1 MIMTAWSIHELSD
14 RLDALD
20 RALDDAAPLL
30 ANTEIEPQV
39 SATQAVIESAR
50 HRLAHG
56 SAHTVIALVGSS
68 GSGTSSVF
76 NALVGAPVS
85 AVGMRRP
92 TTAVPHAA
100 VFSCQGDDTA
110 DQLLDWIGIDRRVPV
125 TDDGLDGLVLIDL
138 PAIDSIDDAH
148 RDEADRIIGLVD
160 AVVVVIDA
168 QTYADEVVHRDYVR
182 PLVGRI
188 PMMGWVLNKI
198 DLVSAHTVDEIAS
211 FLLDL
216 RHHLTDD
223 GVDDPI
229 VVPVSMAR
237 GHGRGELR
245 QLVTSIVAHDRAA
258 TDRVA
263 ATLSAAAAELAASIG
278 EIKEIPWPQ
287 RRRLANRLAHGVGV
301 DDAAD
306 QVAEQYR
313 LTARSEIDRTPLR
326 WLRRSSSLPIQRS
339 PMVVSD
345 VEITRQ
351 LHHLADATPTTGPW
365 RPAVRHTI
373 IESRRSLRDAISSI
387 VSHRPQITARQWW
400 TTLASIQA
408 GAGAVGM
415 VGAVWLVI
423 AGLLSLVSVD
433 TESILVPTP
442 GWESV
447 PAGVT
452 MAVGG
457 LGVAVVVA
465 LIGAV
470 LAAIAAGQYAQRWR
484 QGVVDQ
490 ITTAI
495 DETVVVNLEEV
506 IAVHSRCSEAVE
518 DAQRGPL
525 SGISPATPS
534 DYDRR

>member
-1 MIMTAWSIHELSD
+1 MIMSAWSVHELSD

-20 RALDDAAPLL
+20 RALEDAAPLL
-30 ANTEIEPQV
+30 AHTAIEAQV
-39 SATQAVIESAR
+39 VTTQAVIESAR
-50 HRLAHG
+50 HRLRHG
-56 SAHTVIALVGSS
+56 SAHTVIALVGPS

-92 TTAVPHAA
+92 TTEVPHAA
-100 VFSCQGDDTA
+100 VFSHRGDDTA
-110 DQLLDWIGIDRRVPV
+110 DQLLDWIRIDRRVPV
-125 TDDGLDGLVLIDL
+125 SDTGLDGLVLIDL
-138 PAIDSIDDAH
+138 PSIDSIDSSH

-198 DLVSAHTVDEIAS
+198 DLVSAHTVEEIAN

-223 GVDDPI
+223 GVDDPT

-237 GHGRGELR
+237 DHGRGELR
-245 QLVTSIVAHDRAA
+245 QLVASMVAHDRVAI
-258 TDRVA
+258 DRVA
-263 ATLSAAAAELAASIG
+263 ATLASAAAELAASIG
-278 EIKEIPWPQ
+278 EVKEIPWPQ

-306 QVAEQYR
+306 QVAERYR
-313 LTARSEIDRTPLR
+313 LAARSEIDRTPLR
-326 WLRRSSSLPIQRS
+326 WFRRSSSPPIERS
-339 PMVVSD
+339 PMVVSK

-351 LHHLADATPTTGPW
+351 LHQLADATPTTGPW
-365 RPAVRHTI
+365 RPAVRRTI

-387 VSHRPQITARQWW
+387 VSQRPQITARHWW

-408 GAGAVGM
+408 GAGALGM
-415 VGAVWLVI
+415 VGAGWLVI
-423 AGLLSLVSVD
+423 AGLLSLTSVD

-457 LGVAVVVA
+457 LGMAVVVA

-470 LAAIAAGQYAQRWR
+470 SATVAAGHYAQRWR
-484 QGVVDQ
+484 QDVVDQ

-495 DETVVVNLEEV
+495 DETVVANLEGV
-506 IAVHSRCSEAVE
+506 IAVHARCREAV
-518 DAQRGPL
+518 DDVRRGPL